1 MLTWGGCFCSGKG
14 DISFEAFFMWWL
26 LHKDDVSN
34 EGGSSG
40 EGKFT
45 GLMARFKGKG
55 KKNRVHPLR
64 GGVAP

>member
-1 MLTWGGCFCSGKG
+1 
-14 DISFEAFFMWWL
+14 MWWL